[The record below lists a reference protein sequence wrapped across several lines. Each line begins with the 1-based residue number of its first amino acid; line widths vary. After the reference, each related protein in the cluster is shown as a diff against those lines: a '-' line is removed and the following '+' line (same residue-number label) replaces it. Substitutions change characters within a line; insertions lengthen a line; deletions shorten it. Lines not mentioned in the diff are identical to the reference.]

1 MVLVINKNKK
11 NPQSNKKVNSK
22 LYLNKNIIPNL
33 SVFNDIS
40 RNILPIQPNTNPNV
54 NINNAANEQNNKI
67 PKNRLT
73 NIKFNI
79 EKVAKIS

>member
-33 SVFNDIS
+33 SAFNDIS
-40 RNILPIQPNTNPNV
+40 RDILP
-54 NINNAANEQNNKI
+54 
-67 PKNRLT
+67 
-73 NIKFNI
+73 F
-79 EKVAKIS
+79 